1 MTGVQINPATGCHL
15 EAGRT
20 AGLNGTD
27 PSIVQLTNQ
36 GYYGHMK
43 EAQISTLKNQLSRYL
58 ALVRKGEIVRI
69 VDRNRPVAQIV
80 PISHAVAGRPIGT
93 EALAEMER
101 KGLIRRG
108 TDRVAREILDSDP
121 PGQPAGVLAALL
133 EEREVR

>member
-1 MTGVQINPATGCHL
+1 
-15 EAGRT
+15 
-20 AGLNGTD
+20 
-27 PSIVQLTNQ
+27 
-36 GYYGHMK
+36 MK
-43 EAQISTLKNQLSRYL
+43 EAQISELKNQLSRYL

-80 PISHAVAGRPIGT
+80 PIGQAVKGRCVGT

-121 PGQPAGVLAALL
+121 PGRPVGVLAALL
-133 EEREVR
+133 EEREAR